1 MRRQNQPW
9 KLLFDPD
16 LFNEQHGP
24 LHTANFELTEDQLMQ
39 WAVACTQ
46 LRTQFRNSAFG
57 SVITDRAQESSEDNQ
72 IARLAAA
79 IEKRE
84 HSVYNRL
91 FRELSHSFKEDTPVG
106 LRRRGKKAPKI

>member
-1 MRRQNQPW
+1 VRRQNQPW

-39 WAVACTQ
+39 WAVSSTQ

-57 SVITDRAQESSEDNQ
+57 SVITDRAKESSEDNQ
-72 IARLAAA
+72 ITRLAAA

>member
-1 MRRQNQPW
+1 M
-9 KLLFDPD
+9 
-16 LFNEQHGP
+16 FNEQHGP

-39 WAVACTQ
+39 WAVSSTQ

-57 SVITDRAQESSEDNQ
+57 SVITDRAKESSEDNQ